1 MRHLPVSQQEEYR
14 RLKQEILEREKLKLQ
29 RKVASNNNN
38 NSSNNKLSNTNVA
51 SLPVKSL
58 PLCEKKAHIKQ
69 NQDKLKIPEKNSQKL
84 SIEAGRNSDDLTRV
98 TSNVCCTSDTKLSA
112 NTKHTNFTQLQAKNN
127 KKVIPNN
134 LSIRI
139 SNVTTPNFTGG
150 TRTVENSCERQ
161 FAKDKQH
168 KSALKVLSKEEMNH
182 KCVQVLLKPD
192 TVERVVII
200 SDKSTLQ
207 HDALVS
213 VDQNENPVESDVST
227 KIINEKS
234 LNNADD
240 SNIST
245 FSNASTVKLP
255 NSSTNSSVSRHEDTM
270 ETTIMLSQDEPGSSN
285 DAQEISGDISTSVL
299 TESRD
304 SNNASRNNVSENN
317 DSHDVSRKSTIA
329 DDNTND
335 VWNVL
340 KKNVKAELDSLRNLP
355 KVKQEQYLRET
366 EHKLVARR

>member
-1 MRHLPVSQQEEYR
+1 VSQQEEYR

-38 NSSNNKLSNTNVA
+38 NSNNNKLSNTNVA
-51 SLPVKSL
+51 SSPVKSL

-84 SIEAGRNSDDLTRV
+84 SIEAERKSDDLTRV

-112 NTKHTNFTQLQAKNN
+112 NTKHTNFTQAKNN

-150 TRTVENSCERQ
+150 TRTVENSREKQ

-168 KSALKVLSKEEMNH
+168 KPALRVLSKEEMNH

-200 SDKSTLQ
+200 SDKSALQ
-207 HDALVS
+207 HDTTVS

-240 SNIST
+240 SNTST

-255 NSSTNSSVSRHEDTM
+255 NSSTNSSVSQHEDTM
-270 ETTIMLSQDEPGSSN
+270 ETTIMLSQYEAGCSN
-285 DAQEISGDISTSVL
+285 DTRQEISGDILTSVL
-299 TESRD
+299 TESSD
-304 SNNASRNNVSENN
+304 SNNASRNNASENN
-317 DSHDVSRKSTIA
+317 DSHDVSRKSTIV

-335 VWNVL
+335 VWDAL
-340 KKNVKAELDSLRNLP
+340 KKNVKAELDSLRSLP

-366 EHKLVARR
+366 EHKLVERR

>member
-29 RKVASNNNN
+29 RKVANNNN
-38 NSSNNKLSNTNVA
+38 NSSSNNKLSNTNVA
-51 SLPVKSL
+51 SSPVKSL

-69 NQDKLKIPEKNSQKL
+69 NQDKLKTPERNSQKL
-84 SIEAGRNSDDLTRV
+84 SIENGRKSDDLTRG
-98 TSNVCCTSDTKLSA
+98 TSNVCRISDTKLSA
-112 NTKHTNFTQLQAKNN
+112 NIAKHTNFTHLQAKNN
-127 KKVIPNN
+127 KKVIPN

-139 SNVTTPNFTGG
+139 SNVTAPNFTGG
-150 TRTVENSCERQ
+150 VRTVENSREKQ

-168 KSALKVLSKEEMNH
+168 KSALRALSKEDINH

-200 SDKSTLQ
+200 NDKSVLQ
-207 HDALVS
+207 HDTTIS
-213 VDQNENPVESDVST
+213 VDQNKNPAESDVST

-234 LNNADD
+234 LNNVDD
-240 SNIST
+240 SDTST

-255 NSSTNSSVSRHEDTM
+255 NLSTNSSVSQHEDTM
-270 ETTIMLSQDEPGSSN
+270 ETTIMLSQCE
-285 DAQEISGDISTSVL
+285 AECHQEINGDTSTSVL
-299 TESRD
+299 TENND
-304 SNNASRNNVSENN
+304 SNNASRKSENN
-317 DSHDVSRKSTIA
+317 DSYDVSCKSAIA

-335 VWNVL
+335 VWDAL
-340 KKNVKAELDSLRNLP
+340 KKNVKAELDSLSSLP